1 MQFNGGEDPATGSAA
16 GCAIGYLVHRGAVP
30 PGKRL
35 HLRQGVEMNRPSEL
49 YLSAKCQNGTAQ
61 LGSAKVGDVRVGGST
76 VLVAKGRLFL

>member
-1 MQFNGGEDPATGSAA
+1 
-16 GCAIGYLVHRGAVP
+16 
-30 PGKRL
+30 
-35 HLRQGVEMNRPSEL
+35 MNRPSEL